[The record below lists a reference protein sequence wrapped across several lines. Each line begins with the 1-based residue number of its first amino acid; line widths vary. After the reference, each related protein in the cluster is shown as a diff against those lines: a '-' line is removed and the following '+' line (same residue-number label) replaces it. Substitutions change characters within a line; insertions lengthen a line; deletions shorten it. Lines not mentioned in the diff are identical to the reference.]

1 MPVPL
6 VSGNLTA
13 EGQERRRPQALNLP
27 GVDLHRS
34 ILIAWSRSPGTDSC
48 PRALSLGPPVSACA
62 PWRWAQL
69 VSPPPSPVADTPG
82 PLVSACLHA
91 PVMLALR
98 SNPAH

>member
-34 ILIAWSRSPGTDSC
+34 ILIAWSRSPDNDSR
-48 PRALSLGPPVSACA
+48 PRALSLGPLVGACA
-62 PWRWAQL
+62 LGAGPGWSARLLLWSLARCA
-69 VSPPPSPVADTPG
+69 SASAD
-82 PLVSACLHA
+82 LI
-91 PVMLALR
+91 LAVDL
-98 SNPAH
+98 